1 MQLINKFNKG
11 IWFLLCVVDRFSKN
25 AWIVPSKHKKGVTI
39 VHAFQKI

>member
-25 AWIVPSKHKKGVTI
+25 AWIVPSKHEKGVTI